1 MQKVVLDCTGIFINW
16 WLMENW
22 KNLLMSIIKGP
33 INWSMAHTHTTK
45 CAVIYKIRKYL
56 QLEKQILLIHFLSK
70 KIKPNQTI
78 SVMYLLFWV
87 DLTPMGAPPLASQ
100 DILGCCGPGEQPVSG
115 IFRRSGISELCFQR
129 SRERGNAGNAWLWWP
144 VEDEV
149 LKEASVV
156 RNWVLHLV
164 HPRQEQ
170 VRVSCVLALWFCIR
184 DSFRGPHNICL
195 HSSSFSFHFNYLQRN
210 CFKCISYR

>member
-56 QLEKQILLIHFLSK
+56 LLEKQILLIHFLSK

-87 DLTPMGAPPLASQ
+87 DLTPMWAPPLASQ
-100 DILGCCGPGEQPVSG
+100 DILGCCDPGEQPVSG

-129 SRERGNAGNAWLWWP
+129 SRERGNAGNAWLW
-144 VEDEV
+144 
-149 LKEASVV
+149 
-156 RNWVLHLV
+156 
-164 HPRQEQ
+164 
-170 VRVSCVLALWFCIR
+170 CTC
-184 DSFRGPHNICL
+184 RGWSAAGGECGEKLGSSP
-195 HSSSFSFHFNYLQRN
+195 SSSTLGASTCLLCFSPVILHMRLF
-210 CFKCISYR
+210 